1 MHMFE
6 MTSLSSSFGNI
17 HGSADPFSEREK
29 KKNQKK
35 VFGIN
40 FVIIPRELTS

>member
-29 KKNQKK
+29 KKKTEK
-35 VFGIN
+35 GIWYK
-40 FVIIPRELTS
+40 FCDYS

>member
-29 KKNQKK
+29 KNQKK

>member
-1 MHMFE
+1 MFE

-29 KKNQKK
+29 KKPEK
-35 VFGIN
+35 GIWYK
-40 FVIIPRELTS
+40 FCDYS